1 MINEKL
7 ITYLHSVYPELPIDT
22 NFIKGY
28 SDDEL
33 AKIERLYDIKIRGQL
48 YHFLSCMGRCSGGF
62 FGDDPLMFYRQNN
75 TLRSHVL
82 FQYSFCEDLCAL
94 QQWELVKQKPFA
106 FSFESE
112 TQYFFLLTDSDNPN
126 LVYHYDENEET
137 IKQTNKTFYEYLRH
151 SVNTDTRHY
160 IQNMTF
166 DYSGELI
173 NI

>member
-7 ITYLHSVYPELPIDT
+7 ITYLHSVYSELPIDT

-62 FGDDPLMFYRQNN
+62 FGDDPLLFYRDQWSV
-75 TLRSHVL
+75 RGHVL
-82 FQYSFCEDLCAL
+82 FQAGFTDELKKL
-94 QQWELVKQKPFA
+94 QHYELTKQKPF
-106 FSFESE
+106 FISIEWE
-112 TQYFFLLTDSDNPN
+112 TQFYFLLTKSDNPN

-137 IKQTNKTFYEYLRH
+137 VETTQWTFNEYLRN
-151 SVNTDTRHY
+151 SIDLDTRNY
-160 IQNMTF
+160 KIQVTPEQ
-166 DYSGELI
+166 YGELI

>member
-48 YHFLSCMGRCSGGF
+48 YHFLSCMGHCSGGF
-62 FGDDPLMFYRQNN
+62 FGDDPLLFYRDQWSV
-75 TLRSHVL
+75 RGHVL
-82 FQYSFCEDLCAL
+82 FQAGFTDELKKL
-94 QQWELVKQKPFA
+94 QHYELTKQKPF
-106 FSFESE
+106 FISIEWE
-112 TQYFFLLTDSDNPN
+112 TQFYFLLTKSDNPN

-137 IKQTNKTFYEYLRH
+137 VETTQWTFNEYLRK
-151 SVNTDTRHY
+151 SIDLDTRNY
-160 IQNMTF
+160 KIQVTPEQ
-166 DYSGELI
+166 YGELI

>member
-7 ITYLHSVYPELPIDT
+7 ITYLHSVYSELPIDT

-62 FGDDPLMFYRQNN
+62 FGDDPLLFYRDQWSV
-75 TLRSHVL
+75 RGHVL
-82 FQYSFCEDLCAL
+82 FQAGFTDELKKL
-94 QQWELVKQKPFA
+94 QHYELTKQKPF
-106 FSFESE
+106 FISIEWE
-112 TQYFFLLTDSDNPN
+112 TQFYFLLTKSDNPN

-137 IKQTNKTFYEYLRH
+137 VETTQWTFNEYLRK
-151 SVNTDTRHY
+151 SIDLDTRNY
-160 IQNMTF
+160 KIQVTPEQ
-166 DYSGELI
+166 YGELI

>member
-62 FGDDPLMFYRQNN
+62 FGDDPLLFYRDQWSV
-75 TLRSHVL
+75 RGHVL
-82 FQYSFCEDLCAL
+82 FQAGFTDELKKL
-94 QQWELVKQKPFA
+94 QHYELTKQKPF
-106 FSFESE
+106 FISIEWE
-112 TQYFFLLTDSDNPN
+112 TQFYFLLTKSDNPN

-137 IKQTNKTFYEYLRH
+137 VETTQWTFNEYLRN
-151 SVNTDTRHY
+151 SIDLDTRNY
-160 IQNMTF
+160 KIQVTPEQ
-166 DYSGELI
+166 YGELI

>member
-62 FGDDPLMFYRQNN
+62 I
-75 TLRSHVL
+75 VL
-82 FQYSFCEDLCAL
+82 VLVMVVFSVECAL
-94 QQWELVKQKPFA
+94 A
-106 FSFESE
+106 I
-112 TQYFFLLTDSDNPN
+112 
-126 LVYHYDENEET
+126 VYS
-137 IKQTNKTFYEYLRH
+137 R
-151 SVNTDTRHY
+151 
-160 IQNMTF
+160 
-166 DYSGELI
+166 
-173 NI
+173 